1 MDNNCKGC
9 AESMW
14 SVKSNHIAMS
24 LVIDAPIEKVWA
36 SLADWESQGDWMLQT
51 SVEVTSEIREGVGT
65 TIAAFTGI
73 GKLGVMDHMQ
83 VTHWEPPFICDVL
96 HTGKIIKGT
105 GRFQLSSINSTSTR
119 FNWSEEILAPRA
131 LFLLIAPGLYA
142 GVRISLSNLSRQL
155 RQSK

>member
-1 MDNNCKGC
+1 MR
-9 AESMW
+9 
-14 SVKSNHIAMS
+14 SNHIAMS
-24 LVIDAPIEKVWA
+24 LVIAAPIGKVWA

-51 SVEVTSEIREGVGT
+51 TVEVTSEVREGVGT

-83 VTHWEPPFICDVL
+83 VTRWEPPFICDVL

-105 GRFQLSSINSTSTR
+105 GRFQLTATDVQTTR
-119 FNWSEEILAPRA
+119 FDWSEEILAPRA

-142 GVRISLSNLSRQL
+142 GVRISLMNLSRQL
-155 RQSK
+155 RQRK